1 MKGVC
6 TLCGKFGRM
15 VRHHV
20 TKNENNGRLSKMP
33 RRFYILDGL
42 FEREST
48 LPPIEFETFVNGIRA
63 GMLLSEAKE
72 LREIVENP

>member
-20 TKNENNGRLSKMP
+20 TKNETMVVCRKCHGDLHF
-33 RRFYILDGL
+33 RRA